1 MKAQSVHR
9 PGGGKLPKSAVLT
22 RRKETRRE
30 RKSGRESWEET
41 REVEESY
48 FILRYVFARWARR
61 NHEELAAD
69 VMKKEVAEEV

>member
-30 RKSGRESWEET
+30 RKSGRESREET

-48 FILRYVFARWARR
+48 FILRYVPAR
-61 NHEELAAD
+61 
-69 VMKKEVAEEV
+69 